1 MNKETLMAYTF
12 LTDSRTKINN
22 PLVTSINANKN
33 IEGQILYTLD
43 TLSSNNKNIIYLT
56 NDDMFETVSLISKK
70 VSNIHTNKIIVINI
84 ANIDKIDEFINNFD
98 DDNLSSLKETFNFEF
113 NIYEQY
119 IIYNFNM

>member
-1 MNKETLMAYTF
+1 MAYTF